1 MWWPDCSKCCKIL
14 TRQIPHCL
22 TTKACVCCILRCR
35 FAEVS
40 FVVFSFML
48 DSRNRAGQV
57 GAAHLCSGPAVGHV
71 SRAVCQTGH
80 RLPLHLSCFHGNATF
95 DLCILFYFFREFSE
109 VALKGFFYFIYY
121 SNLVYSC
128 FCLLQLLEGN
138 FALFITYALG
148 HRKDFQNILLVI
160 MVSVCIFTMSAL
172 LVKTL
177 IRVDL
182 VYINTM
188 SADVKLAA
196 CCKLFWGYFSF

>member
-1 MWWPDCSKCCKIL
+1 MSHLLSSPLCWTLETGRDKSEPL
-14 TRQIPHCL
+14 TFAQG
-22 TTKACVCCILRCR
+22 LRLVMCHGPYVKLVIG
-35 FAEVS
+35 FLFTSLAFMVTLHLIYAW
-40 FVVFSFML
+40 FFFFSF
-48 DSRNRAGQV
+48 
-57 GAAHLCSGPAVGHV
+57 C
-71 SRAVCQTGH
+71 
-80 RLPLHLSCFHGNATF
+80 
-95 DLCILFYFFREFSE
+95 EFSE
-109 VALKGFFYFIYY
+109 VALKGFFFFFFYY

-196 CCKLFWGYFSF
+196 CCKLFRGYFSF

>member
-1 MWWPDCSKCCKIL
+1 MC
-14 TRQIPHCL
+14 
-22 TTKACVCCILRCR
+22 
-35 FAEVS
+35 
-40 FVVFSFML
+40 VVFL
-48 DSRNRAGQV
+48 DADLQRS
-57 GAAHLCSGPAVGHV
+57 HLLCSPLCWTLETGRDKSEPLTFAQGLRLVMCHGPYVKLVIGFLFTSLAFMV
-71 SRAVCQTGH
+71 T
-80 RLPLHLSCFHGNATF
+80 LHLICAFF
-95 DLCILFYFFREFSE
+95 FFFFREFSE

-196 CCKLFWGYFSF
+196 CCKLFRGYFSF